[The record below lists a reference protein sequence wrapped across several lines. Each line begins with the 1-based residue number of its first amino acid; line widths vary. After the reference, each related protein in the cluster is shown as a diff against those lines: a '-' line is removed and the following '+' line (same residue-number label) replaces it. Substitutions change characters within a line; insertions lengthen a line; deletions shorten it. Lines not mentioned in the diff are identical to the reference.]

1 MTILEKEESRK
12 KSEIYWPVMKK
23 TYEKK
28 ESTLNYT

>member
-12 KSEIYWPVMKK
+12 KKWNLL
-23 TYEKK
+23 TRYEEDLRKK

>member
-1 MTILEKEESRK
+1 MTILEKEK

-28 ESTLNYT
+28 RVHKIAHK